1 MRKENGTRRDEG
13 SLCLYNYVFLRD
25 KSVITPKRP
34 SMRQM
39 RKPLC
44 RTLGQL
50 AREYYNLCHN
60 AREIRNKSQ
69 QFVKNITNLKSMYC
83 NQIIVSSYYKI
94 LCVLKTKRLWGYNHE
109 KRRKRKK
116 NIRFHSYPGFQE
128 GTKTA
133 L

>member
-116 NIRFHSYPGFQE
+116 KKEYKVS
-128 GTKTA
+128 
-133 L
+133 

>member
-13 SLCLYNYVFLRD
+13 SLCLYNYVSLRD

-69 QFVKNITNLKSMYC
+69 QFVKNITNLKSMSC
-83 NQIIVSSYYKI
+83 NQIIVSPYYKI

-109 KRRKRKK
+109 KRRKRKIEL
-116 NIRFHSYPGFQE
+116 NCRTVLLNEVS
-128 GTKTA
+128 
-133 L
+133 